1 MRKRAYLNWNRYSAI
16 CWAVRTIVYKVG
28 IYNSQY
34 KCTGKVGG
42 EHDYVEMDDDR
53 QTIYV

>member
-1 MRKRAYLNWNRYSAI
+1 MLGRENHRLQEHI
-16 CWAVRTIVYKVG
+16 ETVG
-28 IYNSQY
+28 IYNSQH